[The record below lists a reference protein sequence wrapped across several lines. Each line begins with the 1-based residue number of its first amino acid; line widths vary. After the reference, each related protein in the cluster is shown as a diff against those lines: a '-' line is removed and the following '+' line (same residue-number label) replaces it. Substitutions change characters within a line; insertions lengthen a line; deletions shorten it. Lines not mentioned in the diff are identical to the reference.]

1 MDADPSYDHLSTDP
15 TTIFELPRLALTI
28 PIPGP
33 TAVGDDDA
41 ITINECAE
49 PLVEVVAIRCVNGY
63 RAVGWVGTADVIW
76 LRASVIEKL
85 RAVEAALPGGFG
97 LAIYDGWR
105 SPLTVRA
112 LYEHYYGPDSTL
124 EPGFLAD
131 PDDETVT
138 PPHQTGGAVDLTLSW
153 NEMPLSL
160 GTAFDDFTPRAHL
173 RALEDE
179 PGLAR
184 DLRRL
189 LHHAMVAEGFAP
201 FDQEWWHYSW
211 GDQAWAAAT
220 DVRRAIYG
228 AVSP

>member
-1 MDADPSYDHLSTDP
+1 MDAGPSYDHLSTDP
-15 TTIFELPRLALTI
+15 TTIAGLARPGSTP
-28 PIPGP
+28 PIPVP
-33 TAVGDDDA
+33 PVVDDGA
-41 ITINECAE
+41 IVIIECGE
-49 PLVEVVAIRCVNGY
+49 PLVAVTSIGCVNGY
-63 RAVGWVGTADVIW
+63 RAVGWVGTDDVVR
-76 LRASVIEKL
+76 LRARVIEKL

-105 SPLTVRA
+105 SPVTVRA
-112 LYEHYYGPDSTL
+112 LYEHYYGTDSTL

-131 PDDETVT
+131 PDDETVA
-138 PPHQTGGAVDLTLSW
+138 PPHQTGGAVDLTLAW
-153 NEMPLSL
+153 KGTPLSL

-173 RALEDE
+173 RALENE

-189 LHHAMVAEGFAP
+189 LHHALGAEGFVP

-220 DVRRAIYG
+220 GAGHAIYG
-228 AVSP
+228 AVNP